1 MSKKVEDGSNFFA
14 LLDYLN
20 FMSLMYDFFQVT
32 YEDQILKEDTETD
45 GEVQRRSSATNAE
58 PPSFMSQNSRRLFYI
73 SISNSISCSLNVIN
87 QF

>member
-1 MSKKVEDGSNFFA
+1 MSKKGEDESNFFA
-14 LLDYLN
+14 LSDYLN

-73 SISNSISCSLNVIN
+73 SISNISCSSNVNN

>member
-1 MSKKVEDGSNFFA
+1 MSKKGEDESNFFA
-14 LLDYLN
+14 LSDYLN

-45 GEVQRRSSATNAE
+45 GEVQRRSSATNGE
-58 PPSFMSQNSRRLFYI
+58 PPSFVSQTSRRLLHI
-73 SISNSISCSLNVIN
+73 STSNISCSSNVNN

>member
-1 MSKKVEDGSNFFA
+1 MSKKGEDESNFFA
-14 LLDYLN
+14 LSDYLN